1 MIRTNFESSLEN
13 IFVAGEGS
21 GYSGGITTSAID
33 GIKCSNEII
42 NRINEKK

>member
-13 IFVAGEGS
+13 VFVAGEGS